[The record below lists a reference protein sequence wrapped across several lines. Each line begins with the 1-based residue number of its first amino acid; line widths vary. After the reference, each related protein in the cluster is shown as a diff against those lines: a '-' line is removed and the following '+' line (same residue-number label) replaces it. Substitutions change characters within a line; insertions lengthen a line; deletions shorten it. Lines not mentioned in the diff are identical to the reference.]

1 MSQQVENIT
10 LDDKVLVEKSKNGDS
25 VAIERLIVRYQD
37 RIFNVIYKICGNY
50 DDAAELTQETFVKF
64 IEKVKSFRGQSAFY
78 TWLFRIAVNLTLNYC
93 RRQVT
98 ISTRSLDEA
107 VGPNREDA
115 RMSLRNFLVDESGC
129 DPVSLVS
136 SSEMIDLLRQAM
148 LELSEDHRAVVIL
161 RDIEQM
167 SYDQISEVLGLEVG
181 TVKSRLSR
189 ARSNLRE
196 ILSTVL

>member
-1 MSQQVENIT
+1 MENIT
-10 LDDKVLVEKSKNGDS
+10 LDDNVLVEKSKNGDS

-98 ISTRSLDEA
+98 ISTRSLDETM
-107 VGPNREDA
+107 GPNRDDA
-115 RMSLRNFLVDESGC
+115 RRSLGRFLVDDTGM
-129 DPVSLVS
+129 DPVSVVS
-136 SSEMIDLLRQAM
+136 SNEMIELLRQAM
-148 LELSEDHRAVVIL
+148 RELSEDHRAVVIL

-167 SYDQISEVLGLEVG
+167 SYDQIGDVLGIEIG